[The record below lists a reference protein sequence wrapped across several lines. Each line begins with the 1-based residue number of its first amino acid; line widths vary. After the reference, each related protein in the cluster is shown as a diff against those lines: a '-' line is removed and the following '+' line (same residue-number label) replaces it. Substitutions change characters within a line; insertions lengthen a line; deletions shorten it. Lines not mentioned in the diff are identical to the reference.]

1 METATMA
8 DMGSTAEMAGVTEP
22 AGTTGAAGSAGATQA
37 EPALSLKGLAFSYD
51 GKKTV
56 FSGIDLEVRPGEAF
70 VVLGANGAGKST
82 LLNCMGGMLTP
93 TRGTVRVFGRPI
105 ETYSTN
111 DLARLMG
118 YVPQISNP
126 TFEYTVRDY
135 VVMGRAPHL
144 GLLDVPGKTE
154 YDKADEVLERM
165 GITHLADKFCSNI
178 SGGER
183 QQAQIARVLVQ
194 EAKIVLLDE
203 PTNHLDYGNQLR
215 IVKIVDS
222 LVKQGLAVVMTS
234 HNPDHAILLN
244 GTVGLLRR
252 DGTMVHG
259 PAAQIVTEES
269 LRSLYDID
277 LNLVYIDKL
286 HRTACVAGSL

>member
-8 DMGSTAEMAGVTEP
+8 DMGSTAEMAGATEP
-22 AGTTGAAGSAGATQA
+22 AGTTGAGSAGATQA

-56 FSGIDLEVRPGEAF
+56 FSDIDLEVRPGEAF

-259 PAAQIVTEES
+259 PAEQIVTEES